1 MTRPQRAP
9 QAATEEE
16 REIWVDASEDDW
28 AWGDWAAPAT
38 LVSTRHPELHG
49 WIRECKGGFQAL
61 QRYSEGIIRLRATL
75 VIAPVSLL
83 GQWADEVRDF
93 APGLKVVTW
102 HSCAHKASVWAA
114 SQAKVLASFTSA
126 DVILTTSGMAAKL
139 LGYSFHR
146 IVVDEV
152 HTDDVKNAFL
162 FHRPWRSAGGAWTPS
177 GFRQTAQANYECSA
191 GRVWL
196 LTGTPLTR
204 GVEDLSLGA
213 HLLGHAE
220 LGLRLHAASVGP
232 GLLAA
237 MKQICIRH
245 KKARRRRLQA
255 VGTRGCAERTRGIRM
270 RL

>member
-16 REIWVDASEDDW
+16 REIWVDAGEDDW

-139 LGYSFHR
+139 LGYSF
-146 IVVDEV
+146 
-152 HTDDVKNAFL
+152 L